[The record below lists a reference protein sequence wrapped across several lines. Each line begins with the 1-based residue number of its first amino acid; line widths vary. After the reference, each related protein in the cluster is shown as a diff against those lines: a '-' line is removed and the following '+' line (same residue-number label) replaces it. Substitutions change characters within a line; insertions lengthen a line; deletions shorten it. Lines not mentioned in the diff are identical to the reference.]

1 MNDRLVDMLV
11 LVWLCYAVIHMLML
25 MMFVVDMRMS
35 MGEHRELV
43 EMAVHFAVEEEYSC
57 KHA

>member
-1 MNDRLVDMLV
+1 MLV